1 MSQNDHLT
9 LKGLRVCAIYT
20 ERPEG
25 VCDFLA
31 CAESLLLFISQACW
45 RPECLFTLQTVSN
58 QVWHHLFIFSS
69 SQFCSMLEDCEQ
81 TVDTFSEKG
90 QRWCFQGLMKA
101 ERKKKKLELLW
112 GERGGGGGGVSCPLL
127 LQQRLYGAAVLLV
140 ASLEIRWFE
149 FGLEGFSIVLTS
161 GPVCAW
167 HREVFLHLTINQSGP
182 SPPGTGAVS
191 LSLA

>member
-1 MSQNDHLT
+1 MFSGAD
-9 LKGLRVCAIYT
+9 
-20 ERPEG
+20 
-25 VCDFLA
+25 
-31 CAESLLLFISQACW
+31 ES
-45 RPECLFTLQTVSN
+45 RKE
-58 QVWHHLFIFSS
+58 
-69 SQFCSMLEDCEQ
+69 E
-81 TVDTFSEKG
+81 EKA
-90 QRWCFQGLMKA
+90 RA
-101 ERKKKKLELLW
+101 AVR
-112 GERGGGGGGVSCPLL
+112 GGGGVSCPLL

-161 GPVCAW
+161 GFVCAW